1 MSNEKEKV
9 QLWLVSKLKEIED
22 VNEQMISLKNLLLLQ
37 NHEQKQ
43 RQEIVLFVEKTL
55 RGLFPHCVAY
65 LFGSS
70 VNGLGF
76 KGLSDVDIYLDL
88 DRDLELEPSLIKAEK
103 QIGELIFSALKSNP
117 LITNLEGVFNAR
129 VPIVRFVIKDSGFKC
144 DLSWVSKMSV
154 MNSRFLRL
162 CQKADPR

>member
-1 MSNEKEKV
+1 MSKEKEKI

-37 NHEQKQ
+37 NHELKQ

-55 RGLFPHCVAY
+55 RGFFPNCVAY

-88 DRDLELEPSLIKAEK
+88 DRDLDLELDPKTGK
-103 QIGELIFSALKSNP
+103 QFGELIFSALKNNP

-144 DLSWVSKMSV
+144 DLSWVNKMSV